1 MIHLPTRRLIFAGL
15 LTLPAFARA
24 APAKLS
30 ADDQALVDKAV
41 ACLQGLSRVQ
51 GRFVQTDSRGKR
63 SVGDIYLQRP
73 GKIRFEYDPPNDG
86 ITVISDGNQVE
97 VRNDR
102 LRSNPERYP
111 LRATPLHLFL
121 AKEIRLDRG
130 VVVSRVERGAGQFSI
145 TAFDGGRERDGRIV
159 IVFDDSPV
167 ALREWTTTDA
177 QGQNVRVQLSGLKP
191 VPSFDPALFRV
202 LAPRPKAAP
211 RATP

>member
-1 MIHLPTRRLIFAGL
+1 MIRAFTRRLVLAGL
-15 LTLPAFARA
+15 LAAPALARA

-30 ADDQALVDKAV
+30 AEDQALVDKAV

-51 GRFVQTDSRGKR
+51 GRFTQTDSRGKR

-73 GKIRFEYDPPNDG
+73 GKIRFEYDPPNDA

-130 VVVSRVERGAGQFSI
+130 VVVSRVERSAGQFSI
-145 TAFDGGRERDGRIV
+145 TAYDGGRERDGKIV
-159 IVFDDSPV
+159 IVFDEAPV

-177 QGQNVRVQLSGLKP
+177 QGQSVRVQLTGLKS
-191 VPSFDPALFRV
+191 VGSFDPALFRV
-202 LAPRPKAAP
+202 LAPRPKTAP
-211 RATP
+211 KAVP

>member
-1 MIHLPTRRLIFAGL
+1 MSRFVSRRLVVTGL
-15 LTLPAFARA
+15 LLAPTIAGA
-24 APAKLS
+24 APVTLS
-30 ADDQALVDKAV
+30 AEDQALVDKAV
-41 ACLQGLSRVQ
+41 LCLQSLSRVQ

-73 GKIRFEYDPPNDG
+73 GKIRFEYDPPNDA

-145 TAFDGGRERDGRIV
+145 TAFDGGHERDGKIV

-177 QGQNVRVQLSGLKP
+177 QGQSVRVQLSGMKS
-191 VPSFDPALFRV
+191 VASFDPALFRV

-211 RATP
+211 KVTP